1 MIFQILL
8 FSYELYLRHLGVMIK
23 LVFCFSYSKA
33 EFLFVRSWLPCIF
46 FSGGVTM
53 GNIGRQLALVLD
65 VYFTQ
70 HLGQHIVIQLRPTKN
85 NVSFIG
91 TATAFCQMLPFWLIF
106 VLFLKE
112 EELNYKD
119 ENWLIEYFPLRIL
132 Q

>member
-1 MIFQILL
+1 
-8 FSYELYLRHLGVMIK
+8 
-23 LVFCFSYSKA
+23 
-33 EFLFVRSWLPCIF
+33 
-46 FSGGVTM
+46 M

-91 TATAFCQMLPFWLIF
+91 TALCQMLPFWLIF